1 MHSRTL
7 DAGNAHG
14 YTCIPY
20 RHFCQ
25 RKSTHDWERTIEW
38 YGMVARQSK
47 ALRRIY
53 HRCSGMLLRRHDRA
67 LVRRPDFFHGRGKD
81 LTVGEVSTRS
91 AIRSAQPGRD
101 LSFALLEFDEF
112 DEFDVDDYYERTE
125 RGRPSRMIARAR
137 IQLHGGCAA
146 PDELGTSW
154 RACIICAHASSFAAY
169 WINRAES

>member
-1 MHSRTL
+1 MNACTPGLSTRVTRT
-7 DAGNAHG
+7 DIGART

-38 YGMVARQSK
+38 YRMVARQSK

-67 LVRRPDFFHGRGKD
+67 LVRRPEFFHGRGKD
-81 LTVGEVSTRS
+81 LSVGEVSTRS
-91 AIRSAQPGRD
+91 AIRSAQPSRD
-101 LSFALLEFDEF
+101 LSFALL
-112 DEFDVDDYYERTE
+112 EFDVDDYYERTE

-146 PDELGTSW
+146 LVGTSW